1 MPLLKPISDTGP
13 GFSREYDENGIQPLS
28 SSRAKGLGIGLPYAD
43 QSSKPIAAGFGWIR
57 FFRKER
63 RSVSHYRLQE
73 SARMTEPIRLA
84 LIDDDDA
91 VLDALR
97 HFFARRGIITSCFT
111 TAGKFLETLELR
123 QQFDCIVSDVR
134 MPDMSGL
141 DLMRHFN
148 QRSYALEVILITG
161 HGAVDMA
168 VAAMKEG
175 AFDFIE
181 KPFDGAR
188 LLASVNQATEKRR
201 QNKGA
206 TAELDELQARF
217 DALSGRQRE
226 VMELAVAGLSSKEI
240 GLRLNI
246 SPKTVENHRAWAMER
261 VGARNLA
268 DLVRKV
274 LKVRAHIK
282 TVN

>member
-1 MPLLKPISDTGP
+1 
-13 GFSREYDENGIQPLS
+13 
-28 SSRAKGLGIGLPYAD
+28 
-43 QSSKPIAAGFGWIR
+43 
-57 FFRKER
+57 
-63 RSVSHYRLQE
+63 
-73 SARMTEPIRLA
+73 MTEPIRLA

-97 HFFARRGIITSCFT
+97 HFFARRGLITSCFK

-161 HGAVDMA
+161 HGDVDMA

-181 KPFDGAR
+181 KPFDEAR

-206 TAELDELQARF
+206 TAELDELQTRIRCTLGAPARSYGTCCCRAVKQGNRTAAQHKPK
-217 DALSGRQRE
+217 DSRKSSG
-226 VMELAVAGLSSKEI
+226 LG
-240 GLRLNI
+240 N
-246 SPKTVENHRAWAMER
+246 
-261 VGARNLA
+261 GARWCSQSRRSCA
-268 DLVRKV
+268 KG
-274 LKVRAHIK
+274 A
-282 TVN
+282 

>member
-1 MPLLKPISDTGP
+1 
-13 GFSREYDENGIQPLS
+13 
-28 SSRAKGLGIGLPYAD
+28 
-43 QSSKPIAAGFGWIR
+43 
-57 FFRKER
+57 
-63 RSVSHYRLQE
+63 
-73 SARMTEPIRLA
+73 MTEPIRLA

-141 DLMRHFN
+141 DLMRHLN
-148 QRSYALEVILITG
+148 QRSYAREVILITG
-161 HGAVDMA
+161 HGDVDMA

-181 KPFDGAR
+181 KPFDEAR

-206 TAELDELQARF
+206 TAELDELQTRF

-274 LKVRAHIK
+274 LKVRAHVK